1 MRLRATLTLAAA
13 TAACAPA
20 PAPAPPPIT
29 LPAILVQHDEPP
41 YGDLVDH
48 RRVAAMIASLDRLEP
63 AWGKLDVND
72 YTVAPAD
79 DAKLWR
85 SIDAG
90 VPAGWEPVA
99 LGDFRPRYG
108 TLRAWR
114 AGKHLFAVLRVDPG
128 IASDIPVLVLRDH
141 GVRA

>member
-1 MRLRATLTLAAA
+1 MRLRAALTLAAA
-13 TAACAPA
+13 TTACA

-29 LPAILVQHDEPP
+29 LPAILVRHDEAP

-63 AWGKLDVND
+63 AWGKLDVTD

-85 SIDAG
+85 AISAG

-108 TLRAWR
+108 TLRAWQ

-128 IASDIPVLVLRDH
+128 IASDIPVLVLRDR
-141 GVRA
+141 GVR